1 MNKIYKWL
9 RNTAILL
16 GVLSVSSMSIYA
28 QSCSDKLFSVTIDN
42 SLTIGDAVENLA
54 ETCEMTLIVKDSGAR
69 HRLDKKLYYVKLKN
83 ASIRSFLDTILTEND
98 LNYELKGN
106 RLSIS
111 YLVTRTFKV
120 HYISGQRS
128 GKSGANVTIAN
139 STSSSG
145 KSGGGSKT
153 GISITS
159 NDDFKFWTTV
169 KDELHR
175 ILVSAGDGGT
185 HYTKV
190 GGKDGAGAWVGP
202 DGQKWEYNPL
212 EPIINPEAGMVT
224 VTGTAKQ
231 IRRVSKYLAALTKQI
246 KSQVLIDVQ
255 ILTVTFDNSHTT
267 GIDWSQLYGLQNFTI
282 DALSLTEKNINKLEH
297 DENGIKKYEW
307 TEGRRKNGAS
317 ALQVKAHASVNEV
330 IKFLKTQGDVK
341 SVSSPRVMTLS
352 NQPALISVGKELFY
366 KLRSSVKTQG
376 GGASSGEKID
386 SVFAGI
392 LLDIT
397 PEIDDRGMI
406 TLKINPSITETLTP
420 VSNDGARTMPPDLV
434 RRQIASVIKVRDG
447 NHAILGGL
455 ISTTMGT
462 KVNKVPLL
470 GDIPLLEYAFKRET
484 KIEKTEELVIIITPH
499 IVRNNRNLSL
509 KDLGYRRLR

>member
-1 MNKIYKWL
+1 MNKITKYLKSM
-9 RNTAILL
+9 ILIAGML
-16 GVLSVSSMSIYA
+16 TVASVSAYA
-28 QSCSDKLFSVTIDN
+28 QKCSDKLFSVTIDS
-42 SLTIGDAVENLA
+42 SLTIGDAIENLA
-54 ETCEMTLIVKDSGAR
+54 ETCDLTLLVKDSGAR

-83 ASIRSFLDTILTEND
+83 ASIRSFLDTILLEND

-120 HYISGQRS
+120 HYISGKRK
-128 GKSGANVTIAN
+128 GESGANVTIAN
-139 STSSSG
+139 SSSSG
-145 KSGGGSKT
+145 AGAGSKSKT
-153 GISITS
+153 GIEITS
-159 NDDFKFWTTV
+159 SDEFKFWSTI
-169 KDELHR
+169 KDEIHR

-190 GGKDGAGAWVGP
+190 ENAWVGP

-212 EPIINPEAGMVT
+212 EPVINPEAGMVT

-231 IRRVSKYLAALTKQI
+231 IRRVSKYLSALTKQI
-246 KSQVLIDVQ
+246 KTQVLIDVK
-255 ILTVTFDNSHTT
+255 ILTVTFDNSRTT

-282 DALSLTEKNINKLEH
+282 DSLSLTEKNINSLEY
-297 DENGIKKYEW
+297 DQNGITEYEW
-307 TEGRRKNGAS
+307 TSGRSKNDAS
-317 ALQVKAHASVNEV
+317 ALQLTGHATVSEV

-341 SVSSPRVMTLS
+341 AVSSPRVMTLN

-366 KLRSSVKTQG
+366 KLKSATKKDGDSTE
-376 GGASSGEKID
+376 GEMID

-397 PEIDDRGMI
+397 PEIDERGMV
-406 TLKINPSITETLTP
+406 TLKINPSITETLAP
-420 VSNDGARTMPPDLV
+420 VTGDGTRTMPPDLI
-434 RRQIASVIKVRDG
+434 RRQIASVIKVKDG

-455 ISTTMGT
+455 ISTTSGT
-462 KVNKVPLL
+462 KTNKVPLL
-470 GDIPLLEYAFKRET
+470 GDIPLLEYAFKREE

-499 IVRNNRNLSL
+499 IVKNNRNISL
-509 KDLGYRRLR
+509 RDLGYKRLR

>member
-1 MNKIYKWL
+1 MNKSNQWIK
-9 RNTAILL
+9 RILIATGIL
-16 GVLSVSSMSIYA
+16 FFATVSVNA
-28 QSCSDKLFSVTIDN
+28 QSCNDKLFSVTIDN
-42 SLTIGDAVENLA
+42 SLTIGDAIENLA
-54 ETCEMTLIVKDSGAR
+54 ETCDLTLIVKDSGAR

-98 LNYELKGN
+98 LNYVLKGN

-139 STSSSG
+139 SASSG
-145 KSGGGSKT
+145 GGSASGSKT
-153 GISITS
+153 GIEITS
-159 NDDFKFWTTV
+159 NDEFKFWNTV
-169 KDELHR
+169 KGELHR

-190 GGKDGAGAWVGP
+190 ENSWVGP

-212 EPIINPEAGMVT
+212 EPIVNPEAGMVT

-231 IRRVSKYLAALTKQI
+231 IRRVSKYLTALTKQI

-255 ILTVTFDNSHTT
+255 ILTVTFRNNHTT

-282 DALSLTEKNINKLEH
+282 DSLSLTERNINKMEH
-297 DENGIKKYEW
+297 DKEGIKTYEW
-307 TEGRRKNGAS
+307 TAGSRKNDAA
-317 ALQVKAHASVNEV
+317 ALQVKQHATVGEV
-330 IKFLKTQGDVK
+330 VKFLKTQGDVK
-341 SVSSPRVMTLS
+341 SLSSPRVMTLN

-366 KLRSSVKTQG
+366 KLKSSVKTQG

-397 PEIDDRGMI
+397 PEIDDRGMV
-406 TLKINPSITETLTP
+406 TLKINPSITDTLSP
-420 VSNDGARTMPPDLV
+420 ISNGGSRTMPPDLI
-434 RRQIASVIKVRDG
+434 RRQVASVIKVKDG

-455 ISTTMGT
+455 ISTTTGT
-462 KVNKVPLL
+462 EVHKVPLL
-470 GDIPLLEYAFKRET
+470 GDIPLLEYAFKSESKT
-484 KIEKTEELVIIITPH
+484 EETEELVIIITPH
-499 IVRNNRNLSL
+499 IIKNNRNLSL